1 MDIFNCF
8 LIYVSVI
15 RHIDFLP
22 RYDKFNLIEYSTT
35 FRKDTPMTSTT
46 GKTIIELDNVCF
58 NRQDKAI
65 LKNIQWTIN
74 QGQHWALLGLN
85 GSGKSSIINMLT
97 GYHFPSS
104 GQVKVLDQL
113 FGVSSIP
120 DLQTRIGI
128 VSAWI
133 NQEIPSRL
141 SVLDTIISGK
151 FASLGLYQKVT
162 DSLIQEAEDL
172 LDTFNFTAFR
182 NRRMATLSQGERQT
196 VLILRALM
204 TQPELLI
211 LDEPTSGLD
220 LFARESL
227 LAMLDKLAKEK
238 PEVTQLMV
246 THHTEE
252 IIPFYQKICLLKDG
266 EIFAKGDRS
275 LMLDPDRLHD
285 FYGQPVLL
293 RPFKKGRILVMPK

>member
-1 MDIFNCF
+1 MI
-8 LIYVSVI
+8 
-15 RHIDFLP
+15 
-22 RYDKFNLIEYSTT
+22 STT
-35 FRKDTPMTSTT
+35 E
-46 GKTIIELDNVCF
+46 KTIIELDNVCF

-85 GSGKSSIINMLT
+85 GSGKSSIINILT

-120 DLQTRIGI
+120 DLQRRIGI

-133 NQEIPSRL
+133 NQEIPSHL
-141 SVLDTIISGK
+141 TVLDTIISGK
-151 FASLGLYQKVT
+151 FASLGLYQNVT

-172 LDTFNFTAFR
+172 LDTFNFAAFR

-252 IIPFYQKICLLKDG
+252 IIPLYQKICLLKDG
-266 EIFAKGDRS
+266 EIFAKGDRP

>member
-1 MDIFNCF
+1 MDYFNCF
-8 LIYVSVI
+8 LIYILII
-15 RHIDFLP
+15 RHIDILSW
-22 RYDKFNLIEYSTT
+22 YDKFKSIQYLTK
-35 FRKDTPMTSTT
+35 FRKDTPMTTT
-46 GKTIIELDNVCF
+46 QGKSIIELDNVCF

-65 LKNIQWTIN
+65 LKNIQWTLN

-85 GSGKSSIINMLT
+85 GSGKSSIINILT

-113 FGVSSIP
+113 FGVASIP
-120 DLQTRIGI
+120 DLQKRIGI

-133 NQEIPSRL
+133 NQEIPSHL

-151 FASLGLYQKVT
+151 FASLGLYKKVT
-162 DSLIQEAEDL
+162 DDLILEAEDL
-172 LDTFNFTAFR
+172 LITFNFSAFR
-182 NRRMATLSQGERQT
+182 DRRMATLSQGERQT

-204 TQPELLI
+204 AEPELLI

-220 LFARESL
+220 LFARENL
-227 LAMLDKLAKEK
+227 LAMLDQLATEK

-252 IIPFYQKICLLKDG
+252 IIPLYQKICLLKDG

>member
-1 MDIFNCF
+1 MIANTEK
-8 LIYVSVI
+8 
-15 RHIDFLP
+15 P
-22 RYDKFNLIEYSTT
+22 
-35 FRKDTPMTSTT
+35 
-46 GKTIIELDNVCF
+46 IIQLNKVGF
-58 NRQDKAI
+58 NRQDKVI
-65 LKNIQWTIN
+65 LKDIQWTIN
-74 QGQHWALLGLN
+74 QSQHWALLGLN
-85 GSGKSSIINMLT
+85 GSGKSSLINILT

-104 GQVKVLDQL
+104 GQVKVLDQV

-120 DLQTRIGI
+120 DLQRRIGI
-128 VSAWI
+128 VSSWI
-133 NQEIPSRL
+133 NQEIPSHL

-162 DSLIQEAEDL
+162 DDLVQEAEEL
-172 LDTFNFTAFR
+172 LNTFNFSTFR

-204 TQPELLI
+204 TEPELLI

-220 LFARESL
+220 LFARENL
-227 LAMLDKLAKEK
+227 LAVLEKLAKEK
-238 PEVTQLMV
+238 PQVTQLMV

-252 IIPFYQKICLLKDG
+252 IIPLYQKICLLKDG
-266 EIFAKGDRS
+266 AIFAKGDREM
-275 LMLDPDRLHD
+275 MLDPDRLHD